1 MNEYYFKQKMFA
13 KSWSIIVQGIYK
25 LTIDM
30 LVCDDLVSEPTFQQF
45 TKYITLAVSVKL
57 VLLWPSNPE
66 VWFAQVEL
74 QFTTEEISTQEMCYD
89 HVVSSLI
96 PEVAE
101 VRELLLKPPD
111 DTPYDQLKV
120 QLIKCTAASEQR
132 KLQHQLLVGPNSH
145 STPGD

>member
-1 MNEYYFKQKMFA
+1 MNEYYFKHKMFA
-13 KSWSIIVQGIYK
+13 KSWSLIVQGIYK
-25 LTIDM
+25 LIIDM
-30 LVCDDLVSEPTFQQF
+30 LVCDDLVAEPTFQQF
-45 TKYITLAVSVKL
+45 KKYITLAVSIKL
-57 VLLWPSNPE
+57 VPFWPSNLE

-74 QFTTEEISTQEMCYD
+74 QFTTEEISTQEMRYD